1 MLPIHFLLTL
11 TMRQGRRPAGPAGG
25 IKAAVLGSGR
35 AGLAIIATFV
45 LESDGSLAVIG
56 PGF

>member
-11 TMRQGRRPAGPAGG
+11 SMRQGRRPAGPAGG

-35 AGLAIIATFV
+35 AGLAIIDALV
-45 LESDGSLAVIG
+45 LKSDGSFSVIG
-56 PGF
+56 RGS